1 MLQSQFSKDFIKG
14 FKYGSVVGL
23 IIGTVVAVKFT
34 FSQDIDVSNLF
45 KDLLILL
52 EDISIELLFMI
63 GFGTLGGISA
73 VITGALITSFRQRKR

>member
-23 IIGTVVAVKFT
+23 IVGTVVAVKFT

-73 VITGALITSFRQRKR
+73 VITGALITSFKQRKR